1 MSWPSRA
8 AQLHRCT
15 YVRTLAEPPP
25 PRLVL
30 RMAVKSMH
38 RPCARSL
45 PRCRPVGNH
54 KTRLPDPRL
63 CPGLLQKPPRGAGWP
78 SQQMFFSPLCSL
90 PPASCAGTI
99 HKHGCQRPHSASWH
113 RPMDKGR
120 LEFSA
125 PNGRQINA
133 LTVRAAGTSESA
145 SKRCSTRGPLAA
157 RRHGCKQLL
166 DGLERNTPNRKKTEK

>member
-1 MSWPSRA
+1 MPLSWPSRA

-54 KTRLPDPRL
+54 KTRLPGPRL

-78 SQQMFFSPLCSL
+78 SQQMFSSPLCSL

-125 PNGRQINA
+125 EWPSNQCTHRTRCWHKRVGKQA
-133 LTVRAAGTSESA
+133 LQHTGPA
-145 SKRCSTRGPLAA
+145 RG
-157 RRHGCKQLL
+157 
-166 DGLERNTPNRKKTEK
+166 